1 MAITITRV
9 PDGFDVWGKTK
20 VTWKDITLDTSYPS
34 STGYV
39 INAADIGFKEIFG
52 AQVVGGNQA
61 SGKLSFVFD
70 FNATAGDAP
79 MLARL
84 RAFFPTGG
92 AGTSPTTLAA
102 PIPSGGAITVA
113 GTATGSVAAGGT
125 TVTSTAANGAI
136 VSVPATG
143 LTATQAAGSGVP
155 GVAKEVANTG
165 DLSTIVIRVR
175 FEGR

>member
-9 PDGFDVWGKTK
+9 PDGDDVWGRTK
-20 VTWKDITLDTSYPS
+20 VCWKDITLDASYPA
-34 STGYV
+34 TNGYV
-39 INAADIGFKEIFG
+39 INASDVGLKSILG
-52 AQVVGGNQA
+52 AKVVGGNQTA
-61 SGKLSFVFD
+61 GKLSFVFD
-70 FNATAGDAP
+70 FNATAGDLTTAV
-79 MLARL
+79 RL

-113 GTATGSVAAGGT
+113 GTATGSVASGST
-125 TVTSTAANGAI
+125 PVTSSAANGAI

-165 DLSTIVIRVR
+165 DLSTVIVRV
-175 FEGR
+175 FFSGR